1 MGALVVVTTV
11 GTEEQAN
18 LIARELVCRRHAA
31 CVNIVP
37 GLRSVY
43 RWQGKVCRDT
53 EFMLIVKTQ
62 ESEYAAVEGAIRE
75 LHSYELPE
83 ILGFKVG
90 NDGDLDKAAAFLSAN
105 GIPPAFVEQPFQGR
119 TLQFTDPFGFRIE
132 LYASCSLVKYLGLN
146 PALDESGSG
155 KWEGGIGG
163 HGRRDLRSLLV
174 EVSWTLLR
182 KKDGDPLA
190 RWARQLARRRGPRR
204 PQLPGS
210 GSASSPPAARK
221 SGSTCAP
228 PRAIS
233 TPAWCSGRA

>member
-90 NDGDLDKAAAFLSAN
+90 KGEAGFLEWIAASLDKTSA
-105 GIPPAFVEQPFQGR
+105 GCAGE
-119 TLQFTDPFGFRIE
+119 DE
-132 LYASCSLVKYLGLN
+132 LEEPLV
-146 PALDESGSG
+146 PLDE
-155 KWEGGIGG
+155 
-163 HGRRDLRSLLV
+163 
-174 EVSWTLLR
+174 TNY
-182 KKDGDPLA
+182 
-190 RWARQLARRRGPRR
+190 
-204 PQLPGS
+204 
-210 GSASSPPAARK
+210 
-221 SGSTCAP
+221 
-228 PRAIS
+228 
-233 TPAWCSGRA
+233 